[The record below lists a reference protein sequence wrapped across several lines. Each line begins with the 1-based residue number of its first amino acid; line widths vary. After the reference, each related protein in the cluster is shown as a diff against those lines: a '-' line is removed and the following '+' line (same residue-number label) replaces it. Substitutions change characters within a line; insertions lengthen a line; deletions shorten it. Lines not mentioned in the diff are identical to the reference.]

1 MNQEEV
7 VVVAG
12 VVYRIPEPK
21 EEIWIP
27 IEPNKARV
35 KDFHLNLSNPQIKY
49 KNAVLETDKGFFPI
63 TVCHSLRLGLASK
76 VF

>member
-1 MNQEEV
+1 MSQKEV

-27 IEPNKARV
+27 IEPFKARV
-35 KDFHLNLSNPQIKY
+35 KNFHLSLSNTQIKF
-49 KNAVLETDKGFFPI
+49 KNAVLDTDKGFFPI
-63 TVCHSLRLGLASK
+63 TVCQTLRLGLAPK
-76 VF
+76 VL